1 MANQENNK
9 KERLKDKIRKKYRI
23 VVYNNE
29 TYEEKVHFKFTL
41 LNFFNIVIISS
52 VLLIVLVTY
61 LIAFTPLREYIPG
74 YTDVSLN
81 RRVYEMERRA
91 DSLETVFRQKDLY
104 INNLKKIIMGDDFES
119 DSINSLLTKTSET
132 HFDNK
137 AVKNSKKDSLFR
149 IEYENE
155 TRNNLFSNVISSDN
169 HQEFKLVSFFAPIN
183 GIVTNHFNREQKHYG
198 TDLVSSNNSVIK
210 ATADGTVIYS
220 DWTVENGYCIGI
232 QHNGNLFSVYK
243 HNAVLLKED
252 GDFVNAG
259 DAIAIYGNSGSLS
272 TGPHLHFELW
282 YNGTPLNPEDYISF
296 ETNNI
301 Q

>member
-1 MANQENNK
+1 MAKEK
-9 KERLKDKIRKKYRI
+9 KETEGRLRKKYR
-23 VVYNNE
+23 VVIYNNE
-29 TYEEKVHFKFTL
+29 NYEEKAHFKFTL

-52 VLLIVLVTY
+52 VLLIVLVIY

-91 DSLETVFRQKDLY
+91 DSMEIVFKQKDLY
-104 INNLKKIIMGDDFES
+104 INNLKKIIMGDDFET
-119 DSINSLLTKTSET
+119 DSINSLLTKSSGTKYNNIA
-132 HFDNK
+132 DK
-137 AVKNSKKDSLFR
+137 KSKEDSLFR
-149 IEYENE
+149 IQYENE
-155 TRNNLFSNVISSDN
+155 TRNNLFKQEVIEEIPSDY
-169 HQEFKLVSFFAPIN
+169 KLVSFFSPMS
-183 GIVTNHFNREQKHYG
+183 GIVTNHFNREEKHFG
-198 TDLVSSNNSVIK
+198 IDIVADNNSVIK

-243 HNAVLLKED
+243 HNSVLLKDD
-252 GDFVNAG
+252 GDFVSAG
-259 DAIAIYGNSGSLS
+259 DPIAIYGNSGSMS

-296 ETNNI
+296 ESN
-301 Q
+301 

>member
-1 MANQENNK
+1 MANQENK

-41 LNFFNIVIISS
+41 LNFFNIVILSS
-52 VLLIVLVTY
+52 VFLIVLVTY

>member
-1 MANQENNK
+1 MSNQETNK
-9 KERLKDKIRKKYRI
+9 KEKIKDKIRKKYRV
-23 VVYNNE
+23 VVYSND
-29 TYEEKVHFKFTL
+29 TYEEKAHFKFTI
-41 LNFFNIVIISS
+41 LNLFNILVASS

-61 LIAFTPLREYIPG
+61 LIAFTHLREYIPG

-91 DSLETVFRQKDLY
+91 DSLELVFKQKDLY
-104 INNLKKIIMGDDFES
+104 INNLKRIINGEDFET
-119 DSINSLLTKTSET
+119 DSINSLLAKSSNTN
-132 HFDNK
+132 FDNI
-137 AVKNSKKDSLFR
+137 VIKNSEQDSLFR
-149 IEYENE
+149 LGYEEE
-155 TRNNLFSNVISSDN
+155 TRNNLFGNRIMSDVS
-169 HQEFKLVSFFAPIN
+169 QEFKLVSFFAPIN
-183 GIVTNHFNREQKHYG
+183 GIVTQHFNREAKHFG
-198 TDLVSSNNSVIK
+198 TDLVASNNSVIK

-243 HNAVLLKED
+243 HNAVLLKEE

-282 YNGTPLNPEDYISF
+282 YNGTPLNPADYISF
-296 ETNNI
+296 ESNI
-301 Q
+301 K

>member
-1 MANQENNK
+1 MSNQETNK
-9 KERLKDKIRKKYRI
+9 KEKIKDKIRKKYRV
-23 VVYNNE
+23 VVYSND
-29 TYEEKVHFKFTL
+29 TYEEKAHFKLTL
-41 LNFFNIVIISS
+41 LNFFNILVASS

-81 RRVYEMERRA
+81 RRVYEMERMA
-91 DSLETVFRQKDLY
+91 DSLETVFKQKDLY
-104 INNLKKIIMGDDFES
+104 INNLKRIIDGENFET
-119 DSINSLLTKTSET
+119 DSINSLLTKTSNT
-132 HFDNK
+132 NFDDI
-137 AVKNSKKDSLFR
+137 VIKNSKQDSLFR
-149 IEYENE
+149 IDYEEE
-155 TRNNLFSNVISSDN
+155 TRNNLFANKIMSDVN
-169 HQEFKLVSFFAPIN
+169 QEFKLVSFFAPIN
-183 GIVTNHFNREQKHYG
+183 GIVTQHFNREAKHFG

-220 DWTVENGYCIGI
+220 DWTVDNGYCIGI
-232 QHNGNLFSVYK
+232 QHNGNLFSIYK
-243 HNAVLLKED
+243 HNAVLLKEE

-296 ETNNI
+296 ESNI

>member
-29 TYEEKVHFKFTL
+29 TYEEKIHFKFTL
-41 LNFFNIVIISS
+41 LNFFNIVILSS

>member
-1 MANQENNK
+1 MSKEKRK
-9 KERLKDKIRKKYRI
+9 KERLIERLRKKYRI

-29 TYEEKVHFKFTL
+29 TYEEKIHFKFTIM
-41 LNFFNIVIISS
+41 NFFNIIVFSS
-52 VLLIVLVTY
+52 VLLIILVIY

-81 RRVYEMERRA
+81 RRVYEMEQRA
-91 DSLETVFRQKDLY
+91 DSLEIIFKQKDLY
-104 INNLKKIIMGDDFES
+104 INNLKRIIMGDEFDD
-119 DSINSLLTKTSET
+119 DSINSLLTKSSNTNFNNIT
-132 HFDNK
+132 I
-137 AVKNSKKDSLFR
+137 KNSKKDSIFR
-149 IEYENE
+149 LEYENE
-155 TRNNLFSNVISSDN
+155 TRNNLFNNNIISDI

-183 GIVTNHFNREQKHYG
+183 GIVTNHFNREEKHFG

-220 DWTVENGYCIGI
+220 DWTVDNGYCIGI

-296 ETNNI
+296 ESN
-301 Q
+301 

>member
-1 MANQENNK
+1 MSDQEVNK
-9 KERLKDKIRKKYRI
+9 KEKIKDKIRKRYRV
-23 VVYNNE
+23 VVYNND
-29 TYEEKVHFKFTL
+29 TYEEKAHFKLTL
-41 LNFFNIVIISS
+41 LNFFNILVVSS

-91 DSLETVFRQKDLY
+91 DSLEMVFRQKDLY
-104 INNLKKIIMGDDFES
+104 IDNLKRIINGEDFET
-119 DSINSLLTKTSET
+119 DSVNSLLTKSSKTN
-132 HFDNK
+132 FDEI
-137 AVKNSKKDSLFR
+137 VIKNSKQDSLFR
-149 IEYENE
+149 RGYEEE
-155 TRNNLFSNVISSDN
+155 TRNNLFGNSMISDVG
-169 HQEFKLVSFFAPIN
+169 QEFKLVSFFAPIN
-183 GIVTNHFNREQKHYG
+183 GIVTQHFNREAKHFG
-198 TDLVSSNNSVIK
+198 TDLVASNNSVIK

-232 QHNGNLFSVYK
+232 QHNGNLFSIYK
-243 HNAVLLKED
+243 HNAVLLKEE

-296 ETNNI
+296 ESNI

>member
-1 MANQENNK
+1 MSKEKKNK
-9 KERLKDKIRKKYRI
+9 RKLRDRLRTKYRI

-29 TYEEKVHFKFTL
+29 NYEEKLHFKFTL
-41 LNFFNIVIISS
+41 MNFFNIVVFSS

-81 RRVYEMERRA
+81 RRVYEMEQRA
-91 DSLETVFRQKDLY
+91 DSLENIFHQKDLY
-104 INNLKKIIMGDDFES
+104 IENLKRIITGDGFED
-119 DSINSLLTKTSET
+119 DSINSLLTKSSNTDFS
-132 HFDNK
+132 NVN
-137 AVKNSKKDSLFR
+137 AKNSAKDSIFR

-155 TRNNLFSNVISSDN
+155 TRNNLFNNDIAIAPS
-169 HQEFKLVSFFAPIN
+169 QEYKLVSFFTPLN
-183 GIVTNHFNREQKHYG
+183 GIITNHFNREEKHFG
-198 TDLVSSNNSVIK
+198 TDLVANNNSVIK

-232 QHNGNLFSVYK
+232 QHNGNLFSMYK
-243 HNAVLLKED
+243 HNAVLLKEE

-259 DAIAIYGNSGSLS
+259 DAIAIYGNSGSQS

-296 ETNNI
+296 ETN
-301 Q
+301 

>member
-1 MANQENNK
+1 MSK
-9 KERLKDKIRKKYRI
+9 KEKNTKEKLKDKIRKKYRI
-23 VVYNNE
+23 VVYNND

-41 LNFFNIVIISS
+41 LNFFNIVIFSS
-52 VLLIVLVTY
+52 VLLIVLVIY

-81 RRVYEMERRA
+81 RRVYEMERKA
-91 DSLETVFRQKDLY
+91 DSLETIFKQKDLY
-104 INNLKKIIMGDDFES
+104 INNLKKIITGDEFES
-119 DSINSLLTKTSET
+119 DSINSLLTKSNNKN
-132 HFDNK
+132 FDNITIT
-137 AVKNSKKDSLFR
+137 NSKKDSIFR
-149 IEYENE
+149 LEYEEE
-155 TRNNLFSNVISSDN
+155 TRNNLFNNNIMTDIDP
-169 HQEFKLVSFFAPIN
+169 EFKLVSFFAPIN
-183 GIVTNHFNREQKHYG
+183 GIVTNHFNRAEKHFG

-210 ATADGTVIYS
+210 ATADGTVIYA

-243 HNAVLLKED
+243 HNAVLLKEE
-252 GDFVNAG
+252 GDFVSAG

-296 ETNNI
+296 ESNI

>member
-1 MANQENNK
+1 MGKEDINK
-9 KERLKDKIRKKYRI
+9 KEKLRDKIRKKYRI

-29 TYEEKVHFKFTL
+29 TYEERVHFKLTL
-41 LNFFNIVIISS
+41 LNFFNILIAAS

-74 YTDVSLN
+74 YTDVSVN
-81 RRVYEMERRA
+81 RRVYEMERKA
-91 DSLETVFRQKDLY
+91 DSLELVFKQKDLY
-104 INNLKKIIMGDDFES
+104 INNLKRIITGEGFEN
-119 DSINSLLTKTSET
+119 DSVNSLLAKSSNTN
-132 HFDNK
+132 FDDIVIK
-137 AVKNSKKDSLFR
+137 SSKQDSIFR
-149 IEYENE
+149 REYEEE
-155 TRNNLFSNVISSDN
+155 TRNNLFSNEIMSDVG
-169 HQEFKLVSFFAPIN
+169 QEFKLVSFFTPLN
-183 GIVTNHFNREQKHYG
+183 GIVTNHFNREEKHFG
-198 TDLVSSNNSVIK
+198 TDLVASNNSVIK

-259 DAIAIYGNSGSLS
+259 DAIAIYGNSGSLT

-296 ETNNI
+296 ESNI